1 MAIELSNTE
10 FRHIPKFGGELWFVK
25 TSGSDANDGK
35 SPDDAFETIGAAITA
50 SSSGDAITIMQGTYT
65 ETGLDVN
72 KAGLELWF
80 EIGAIIAPASGT
92 ALTVSGSYC
101 RVTCPNG
108 AVKVIPATDQTGVLI
123 TGNFVYLDEI
133 RVLCFDTDEVTSA
146 DIGFDI
152 VGDGCDLRRCRSSS
166 PDVAAFKIQG
176 DKNKLEDC
184 CTGGGFDGTEMS
196 SIGYWM
202 TNSADKVR
210 IKYCG
215 SQGHSIS
222 GFQVDAGC
230 TNGAIEG
237 CYSGGGDGK
246 WTDADDA
253 FVWSHFNFDNKLYK
267 RIDVDGNTG
276 DVYQGNA
283 ADGTHYNLFKV
294 TGTVKIFNIFAHV
307 KETMPVIA
315 SVVNLELES
324 DNNSVDI
331 TAAAGAPDL
340 DGLVVGTVL
349 ERAGAAEDP
358 LLLAEPDNACV
369 VIENADYKAPSVPII
384 LVKDNS
390 ADTYIQMVCAAAMN
404 GGGTGKI
411 HWHVE
416 WAPITDDGF
425 IEVV

>member
-25 TSGSDANDGK
+25 TSGSDTNDGK

-50 SSSGDAITIMQGTYT
+50 CSAGDAITVMAGVYT
-65 ETGLDVN
+65 ETGLDLN
-72 KAGLELWF
+72 KNNVELWC
-80 EIGAIIAPASGT
+80 EIGTVIDGT
-92 ALTVSGSYC
+92 GTCLTVSGDNCKINRECDYLIVTPVSGQVGVSVTGDNCVFNNVKSNGTSSGNGWNLAGGGANLINCRASGIGAGNKAFYVTEKGCKLIDCGTAGSTTSYGYYFDGIG
-101 RVTCPNG
+101 VSFANG
-108 AVKVIPATDQTGVLI
+108 ILDGCTSRGHQSGGFYITTGVSHI
-123 TGNFVYLDEI
+123 TL
-133 RVLCFDTDEVTSA
+133 L
-146 DIGFDI
+146 
-152 VGDGCDLRRCRSSS
+152 GCSS
-166 PDVAAFKIQG
+166 
-176 DKNKLEDC
+176 
-184 CTGGGFDGTEMS
+184 
-196 SIGYWM
+196 
-202 TNSADKVR
+202 
-210 IKYCG
+210 
-215 SQGHSIS
+215 
-222 GFQVDAGC
+222 
-230 TNGAIEG
+230 GA
-237 CYSGGGDGK
+237 SDGK
-246 WTDADDA
+246 WRDIDNAN
-253 FVWSHFNFDNKLYK
+253 VWSDFTFDNILYK
-267 RIDVDGNTG
+267 KIDFDGNTG
-276 DVYQGNA
+276 DMYQGNV

-307 KETMPVIA
+307 EEIMPAIA

-340 DGLVVGTVL
+340 DGLVVGAVL
-349 ERAGAAEDP
+349 ERIGAVEDP

-425 IEVV
+425 IDVV